1 MEIQNIKINSYGN
14 LKNKEI
20 YLKNKINI
28 IYGKNESGKSTLLN
42 FIKNSFYGISKNK
55 NGRDISDY
63 EKYKPWSGEEFS
75 GKIKYRLN
83 NGEVFEIYRNFH
95 KKNPQIFNGNLEEI
109 SKNFSIDKKDGNQF
123 FYEQTKIDEATF
135 LSTVVSMQQEVKLD
149 SQNQA
154 LLIQRIANL
163 AGTGDDKISYKKL
176 MERLNKK
183 QLEEIGTQRTQEK
196 PINIVEKKMKDIEKL
211 LMELKENENRKYA
224 YETTKNNLEE
234 NIRYLELKNTILK
247 KLKIIQDKN
256 RIEKEKLEIKNKL
269 KKENEEKIKIL
280 KNKKIENENK
290 INTIKNTIENTIEKN
305 NTILKINKNKKIKNL
320 IIYFII
326 FILNISIQFI
336 LKNKIGYGIG
346 IAVFVSTTGNLMFQF
361 NKIKKENKKIE
372 NKELPENDK
381 EIEKINGKMD
391 TEISI
396 LEKNNQEIMSEI
408 EKINEKIQTEN
419 LLEKEKIKNEY
430 YLKIKYNELQYILNN
445 ENIEYELEEN
455 YKEYNH
461 ANLKLHELELD
472 RQNCMPKLEKMVNLQ
487 EEWKYLEERKND
499 LIEKNTCIEIAK
511 ECLEKAYEK
520 MRNHVTP
527 KLTQNLSKQVAQ
539 FSGGKYDRMHINAEN
554 RIVIE
559 NKNGEYIPI
568 ERLSI
573 GTIDQIYLALRLAM
587 INELSEEPMPIML
600 DESFAYY
607 DDERMKNILQFLA
620 QEEFKNQVCIF
631 TCGKREVKILEDY
644 NIPYNLVEI

>member
-20 YLKNKINI
+20 DFKNKINI
-28 IYGKNESGKSTLLN
+28 IYGKNESGKSTILN

-75 GKIKYRLN
+75 GKIKYKLN
-83 NGEVFEIYRNFH
+83 NGESFEIYRNFH
-95 KKNPQIFNGNLEEI
+95 KKNPQIFNENLEEI
-109 SKNFSIDKKDGNQF
+109 SKNFSMDKKDGNQF
-123 FYEQTKIDEATF
+123 FYEQTKIDETTF
-135 LSTVVSMQQEVKLD
+135 LSTVVSMQQEVKLG

-163 AGTGDDKISYKKL
+163 AGTGDDTVSYKKL
-176 MERLNKK
+176 MEKLNKK
-183 QLEEIGTQRTQEK
+183 QLDEIGTQRTQEK
-196 PINIVEKKMKDIEKL
+196 PINIIEKKMKDIEKWL
-211 LMELKENENRKYA
+211 EELQENENKKYE
-224 YETTKNNLEE
+224 YEKTKNNLEE
-234 NIRYLELKNTILK
+234 TIQYLELKNTILK
-247 KLKIIQDKN
+247 KLKILQDKN
-256 RIEKEKLEIKNKL
+256 KIENEKLELKNKL

-290 INTIKNTIENTIEKN
+290 INEIKNIIEKN
-305 NTILKINKNKKIKNL
+305 NNILKINKNKKIKNL
-320 IIYFII
+320 ILYFII
-326 FILNISIQFI
+326 FILNISINFI

-346 IAVFVSTTGNLMFQF
+346 IAVFLAMTGNLFFQF
-361 NKIKKENKKIE
+361 NKIKKQNNKIKNNI
-372 NKELPENDK
+372 LPENNK
-381 EIEKINGKMD
+381 EIEIINEKIN
-391 TEISI
+391 TEIFI
-396 LEKNNQEIMSEI
+396 LEKNNQEIILEI
-408 EKINEKIQTEN
+408 EKINKKINTEI

-430 YLKIKYNELQYILNN
+430 NLKIKQNELQYILNN

-461 ANLKLHELELD
+461 ENLKLHAIELD
-472 RQNCMPKLEKMVNLQ
+472 RQNIMPKLEKMINLQ
-487 EEWKYLEERKND
+487 EEWKYLEERKKD
-499 LIEKNTCIEIAK
+499 LIEKNICIEIAK

-520 MRNHVTP
+520 MRNNVTP

-539 FSGGKYDRMHINAEN
+539 FSGGKYDTIHINAEN
-554 RIVIE
+554 KVVIE
-559 NKNGEYIPI
+559 NKNGEYIPV

-587 INELSEEPMPIML
+587 IDELSEETMPIML

>member
-20 YLKNKINI
+20 DLKNKINI

-75 GKIKYRLN
+75 GKIKYKLN
-83 NGEVFEIYRNFH
+83 NGESFEIYRNFH
-95 KKNPQIFNGNLEEI
+95 KKNPQIFNENLEEI
-109 SKNFSIDKKDGNQF
+109 SKNFSMDKKDGNQF
-123 FYEQTKIDEATF
+123 FYEQTKIDETTF
-135 LSTVVSMQQEVKLD
+135 LSTVVSMQQEVKLG

-163 AGTGDDKISYKKL
+163 AGTGDDTVSYKKL
-176 MERLNKK
+176 MEKLNKK
-183 QLEEIGTQRTQEK
+183 QLDEIGTQRTQEK
-196 PINIVEKKMKDIEKL
+196 PINIIEKKMKDIEKWL
-211 LMELKENENRKYA
+211 EELQENENKKYE
-224 YETTKNNLEE
+224 YEKTKNNLEE
-234 NIRYLELKNTILK
+234 TIQYLELKNTILK
-247 KLKIIQDKN
+247 KLKILQDKN
-256 RIEKEKLEIKNKL
+256 KIENEKLELKNKL

-290 INTIKNTIENTIEKN
+290 INEIKNIIEKN
-305 NTILKINKNKKIKNL
+305 NNILKINKNKKIKNL
-320 IIYFII
+320 ILYFII
-326 FILNISIQFI
+326 FILNISINFI

-346 IAVFVSTTGNLMFQF
+346 IAVFLAMTGNLFFQF
-361 NKIKKENKKIE
+361 NKIKKQNNKIKNNI
-372 NKELPENDK
+372 LPENNK
-381 EIEKINGKMD
+381 EIEIINEKIN
-391 TEISI
+391 TEIFI
-396 LEKNNQEIMSEI
+396 LEKNNQEIILEI
-408 EKINEKIQTEN
+408 EKINKKINTEI

-430 YLKIKYNELQYILNN
+430 NLKIKQNELQYILNN

-461 ANLKLHELELD
+461 ENLKLHAIELD
-472 RQNCMPKLEKMVNLQ
+472 RQNIMPKLEKMINLQ
-487 EEWKYLEERKND
+487 EEWKYLEERKKD
-499 LIEKNTCIEIAK
+499 LIEKNICIEIAK

-520 MRNHVTP
+520 MRNNVTP

-539 FSGGKYDRMHINAEN
+539 FSGGKYDTIHINAEN
-554 RIVIE
+554 KVVIE
-559 NKNGEYIPI
+559 NKNGEYIPV

-587 INELSEEPMPIML
+587 IDELSGETMPIML